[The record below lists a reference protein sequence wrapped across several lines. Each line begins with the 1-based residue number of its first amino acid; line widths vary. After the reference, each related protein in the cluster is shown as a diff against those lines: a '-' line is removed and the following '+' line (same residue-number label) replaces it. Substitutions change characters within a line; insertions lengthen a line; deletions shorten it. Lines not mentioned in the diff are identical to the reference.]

1 MPTEVIMPKVDMDM
15 AFGTIA
21 QWYVD
26 EGQSVDKDEVLFDI
40 ETDKATMEVEAPA
53 GGTLYYVNANKG
65 DKVPIGEVI
74 GWIFAEGEEVSKP
87 QAAQVQVAET
97 VEKPTGD
104 DGDSVRE
111 MPGSGGGALAP
122 GEPGIRAT
130 PIARRL
136 ARQGNI
142 DLSDL
147 QGTGPKGRI
156 TRIDVEKAF
165 DQPVFPAS
173 PKRVSPDTSVAKS
186 TADRLGIA
194 YSEIPVDRMRAII
207 AERLTESKAT
217 VPHFYLDMDCRIDAL
232 LQFRGELNA
241 ALEAAGSKRLSINDM
256 LIRACALSLVAVP
269 EANASWAGDNI
280 IRYADANVS
289 VAVAVDGGLMTPVIR
304 QAQTKN
310 MQAISMEIAD
320 LSSRAK
326 AGKLSPDEY
335 QGGSFSISNLGMFGV
350 KSFHAIVNPP
360 ESMILAVG
368 SAVSQFL
375 ADDDGQPVAATM
387 LPVSLSCDHRVV
399 DGALGARWLS
409 KFKSLVENPLLLSLG
424 PV

>member
-53 GGTLYYVNANKG
+53 GGTLHYVNANKG

-74 GWIFAEGEEVSKP
+74 GWIFAEGEEVSRP
-87 QAAQVQVAET
+87 QVAQVQVAEAA
-97 VEKPTGD
+97 EKPSGD
-104 DGDSVRE
+104 NVDSARE
-111 MPGSGGGALAP
+111 LPVSGGGALAL
-122 GEPGIRAT
+122 GIRAT

-156 TRIDVEKAF
+156 TRIDVEKAL
-165 DQPVFPAS
+165 DQPVLPAS
-173 PKRVSPDTSVAKS
+173 PKPVSPDTSVAKS

-232 LQFRGELNA
+232 LQLRGELNA
-241 ALEAAGSKRLSINDM
+241 ALEAVGSKRLSINDM

-320 LSSRAK
+320 LSSRAR

-375 ADDDGQPVAATM
+375 PDDDGQPVAATM

-399 DGALGARWLS
+399 DGALGALWLS
-409 KFKSLVENPLLLSLG
+409 KFKSLIENPLLLSLG